1 MTTDAVEWAQLEV
14 IDILLRPRHLWER
27 QNKWIRHE
35 IPCTNRSIT
44 DLTALRLTA
53 PLLGGKDI

>member
-14 IDILLRPRHLWER
+14 IDILPRPRHLWER

-35 IPCTNRSIT
+35 MPMHKQGFFYVVNH
-44 DLTALRLTA
+44 
-53 PLLGGKDI
+53 